1 MRNYKQYRWFYTAS
15 DKLVIGG
22 KNAEQNDKLMK
33 DITNSDRNYFVM
45 HTSHPGSPFSVI
57 VSDVEK
63 VTKKDLKEC
72 AIFTGC
78 FSRAWKEKK
87 KKTEVHLFNSENV
100 FKKRGMK
107 TGTWGVSEKIS
118 EMLVALELVLI
129 KQKRVYR
136 AVPKISVKKSEI
148 LLEICPGSIDK
159 SKSLD
164 KFKKELEDDELD
176 RDEILSALPAGG
188 VRICRK

>member
-1 MRNYKQYRWFYTAS
+1 MKNRNRYRWFYSAS
-15 DKLVIGG
+15 GKLVVGG
-22 KNAEQNDKLMK
+22 KNAEQNDELMK
-33 DITNSDRNYFVM
+33 EITSSSKNYFVM

-57 VSDVEK
+57 IADTEK
-63 VTKKDLKEC
+63 VSKKDLKEC

-78 FSRAWKEKK
+78 FSRAWKERKR
-87 KKTEVHLFNSENV
+87 KTEVHLFSSENI

-107 TGTWGVSEKIS
+107 TGTWSVSEKIS
-118 EMLVALELVLI
+118 EMKVDLGLVLV
-129 KQKRVYR
+129 KQKKFYR

-148 LLEICPGSIDK
+148 LLEIFPGKVDK

-164 KFKKELEDDELD
+164 RFKKELKDDKLD

-188 VRICRK
+188 VRICKK

>member
-1 MRNYKQYRWFYTAS
+1 MKNYKRFRWFYTS
-15 DKLVIGG
+15 SGKLVVGG
-22 KNAEQNDKLMK
+22 KNAEQNDELMK
-33 DITNSDRNYFVM
+33 EITESGKNYFVM

-57 VSDVEK
+57 ISDVKK
-63 VTKKDLKEC
+63 VTKKDLREC

-78 FSRAWKEKK
+78 FSRAWKERK
-87 KKTEVHLFNSENV
+87 KKTDVHLFNSENI

-118 EMLVALELVLI
+118 EMKIDLKLVLV
-129 KQKRVYR
+129 KQEKVYR

-148 LLEICPGSIDK
+148 LLEICPGNVDK

-164 KFKKELEDDELD
+164 KFKKELEDDKLN
-176 RDEILSALPAGG
+176 RDEIVSALPAGG
-188 VRICRK
+188 VRICKK